1 MRFAT
6 RTMTPLTIVLV
17 ALAAVL
23 SLGGCADQEAKS
35 PVAKSPEAKSNW
47 GPPRDVAG
55 SGEMKPGRGLLTGD
69 SGEWTIFRQ

>member
-1 MRFAT
+1 MRSAT
-6 RTMTPLTIVLV
+6 RTMTPLSIVLV

-23 SLGGCADQEAKS
+23 SLRGCADQEAKS
-35 PVAKSPEAKSNW
+35 KW

>member
-1 MRFAT
+1 MHRAT
-6 RTMTPLTIVLV
+6 RMMAPLTVVLV
-17 ALAAVL
+17 AL
-23 SLGGCADQEAKS
+23 SLGGCADQ
-35 PVAKSPEAKSNW
+35 EAKSNW

>member
-1 MRFAT
+1 MRSAT
-6 RTMTPLTIVLV
+6 RTVTAFTIVLV

-23 SLGGCADQEAKS
+23 SLGGCADQ
-35 PVAKSPEAKSNW
+35 EAKSNW